1 MNPRKPLDHMHCLP
15 LNIFQLLV
23 PSAPRNKRIN
33 VAWNLQT
40 SFCFPAL
47 FKATHLFNQYF
58 EGISAQSKA
67 SSDHSKTFKT
77 CKTINNVYHI
87 KGKGSLPF
95 QTKIKPKEGN
105 GITWDVLKFKKR
117 CSNVTS
123 YKMLLLM
130 RSLDSWLKYVVTID
144 NYQNNDIDYLHL
156 RNNGVSTLWSY
167 CWSWRMKIVT
177 PFWRTIIEKNNKKV
191 SGDP

>member
-15 LNIFQLLV
+15 LNIFKLLV

-40 SFCFPAL
+40 SFCFPTL
-47 FKATHLFNQYF
+47 FKATTFL
-58 EGISAQSKA
+58 ISISKEYQPSLKLPA
-67 SSDHSKTFKT
+67 ITLKHSKLVRPLTT
-77 CKTINNVYHI
+77 YHI

>member
-1 MNPRKPLDHMHCLP
+1 MKGSMSLETFKPRFVFQTCLRP
-15 LNIFQLLV
+15 HTFLISISKEYQ
-23 PSAPRNKRIN
+23 PSLK
-33 VAWNLQT
+33 L
-40 SFCFPAL
+40 PAITL
-47 FKATHLFNQYF
+47 K
-58 EGISAQSKA
+58 
-67 SSDHSKTFKT
+67 HSKLVRPLTT
-77 CKTINNVYHI
+77 YHI

>member
-1 MNPRKPLDHMHCLP
+1 MSLETFKPRFVFQPCLRP
-15 LNIFQLLV
+15 HTFLISISKEYQ
-23 PSAPRNKRIN
+23 PSLK
-33 VAWNLQT
+33 L
-40 SFCFPAL
+40 PAITL
-47 FKATHLFNQYF
+47 K
-58 EGISAQSKA
+58 
-67 SSDHSKTFKT
+67 HSKLVRPLTT
-77 CKTINNVYHI
+77 YHI

-105 GITWDVLKFKKR
+105 GITRDVLKFKKR
-117 CSNVTS
+117 CINVTS

-156 RNNGVSTLWSY
+156 RNNSVSTLWSY

>member
-1 MNPRKPLDHMHCLP
+1 MSLETFKPRFVFQPCLRP
-15 LNIFQLLV
+15 HTFLISISKEYQ
-23 PSAPRNKRIN
+23 PSLK
-33 VAWNLQT
+33 L
-40 SFCFPAL
+40 PAITL
-47 FKATHLFNQYF
+47 K
-58 EGISAQSKA
+58 
-67 SSDHSKTFKT
+67 HSKLVRPLTT
-77 CKTINNVYHI
+77 YHI

-144 NYQNNDIDYLHL
+144 NHQNNDIDYLHL
-156 RNNGVSTLWSY
+156 RNNSVSTLWSY

>member
-23 PSAPRNKRIN
+23 PSAPRNKGSMSLETFKPRFVFQPCLRPHTFLISISKEYQPS
-33 VAWNLQT
+33 LKL
-40 SFCFPAL
+40 PAITL
-47 FKATHLFNQYF
+47 K
-58 EGISAQSKA
+58 
-67 SSDHSKTFKT
+67 HSKLVRPLTT
-77 CKTINNVYHI
+77 YHI

-156 RNNGVSTLWSY
+156 RNNSVSTLWSY